1 MTRSLLA
8 VGANL
13 GDRAAALRKTLEL
26 IAVLPGTQLLARS
39 TWHETVPVGGPEGQA
54 SFLNGAVLVESLLAP
69 GDFAAAMQDIE
80 RQLGRERVVRWDA
93 RTIDIDL
100 LLYGDQIIDTAGLQ
114 IPHPRM
120 SFRQFMLAPAAE
132 IAGEMIHPTSGWTIA
147 ALLHQ
152 LHSRPRTVAVIADD
166 TNIKKWLEAELT
178 REFSTDPN
186 LTTTV
191 KLISYDPN
199 VGSDVALKIFV
210 GGAECSA
217 GPALRITATDRT
229 LIRQE
234 AIAAVRAAWP
244 D

>member
-13 GDRAAALRKTLEL
+13 GDRAATLRKALEL
-26 IAVLPGTQLLARS
+26 IAALPSTQLLARS

-54 SFLNGAVLVESLLAP
+54 SFYNGAILVETPLAP
-69 GDFAAAMQDIE
+69 HDLAAAMQDIE
-80 RQLGRERVVRWDA
+80 RQLGRERLVRWDA

-100 LLYGDQIIDTAGLQ
+100 LLCGDQIVDTADLQ

-120 SFRQFMLAPAAE
+120 SFRQFMLAPATE
-132 IAGEMIHPTSGWTIA
+132 IAGEMVDPTSGWTIS

-152 LHSRPRTVAVIADD
+152 LRTGPRTLAIVAHD
-166 TNIKKWLEAELT
+166 TNLRKWLETELT

-186 LTTTV
+186 LAATV
-191 KLISYDPN
+191 KLISDNSPGGN
-199 VGSDVALKIFV
+199 NAALKVIV
-210 GGAECSA
+210 GGVKCSA
-217 GPALRITATDRT
+217 GPALHVTVTDRK
-229 LIRQE
+229 IIVQE